1 MNERGFRAQTQRK
14 RDTDH
19 LHCCFCDSVICPWR
33 WYWHVIKRLKIAR
46 SWLTVLQQVTTLF
59 QDRTTVILTLR
70 VKKNNSCWALT
81 VRGWTEIPTLSSS
94 YIFFSPFPVSSQC
107 PSFLMG
113 SPLLFPAVFVSCLET
128 RAAVQ
133 FERSFFLFTGVI
145 WEVRR
150 LQGQQIDVEDRCW
163 GNLNNIIHF
172 GVWLMYSY
180 IPWFPLH
187 LCLTALK
194 LHKLVYLH

>member
-128 RAAVQ
+128 RPSMYFYAVVYVDQ
-133 FERSFFLFTGVI
+133 AVEQVI
-145 WEVRR
+145 
-150 LQGQQIDVEDRCW
+150 
-163 GNLNNIIHF
+163 
-172 GVWLMYSY
+172 Y
-180 IPWFPLH
+180 
-187 LCLTALK
+187 
-194 LHKLVYLH
+194 